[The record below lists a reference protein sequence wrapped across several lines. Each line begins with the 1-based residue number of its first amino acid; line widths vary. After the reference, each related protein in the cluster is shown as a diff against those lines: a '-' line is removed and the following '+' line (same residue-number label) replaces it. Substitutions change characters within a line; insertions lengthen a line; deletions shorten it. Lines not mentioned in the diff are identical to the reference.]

1 MASVAMLVGGAILNA
16 TTFVGGSYLARY
28 LSDDSSK
35 DILYEKERHD
45 KVLENTK
52 KIMLH
57 IKRRGKSSLT
67 GKMKIDLT
75 MLLLLVT
82 LQTVMRL

>member
-16 TTFVGGSYLARY
+16 RTFVGGSYLARY

-52 KIMLH
+52 KITLH
-57 IKRRGKSSLT
+57 IRRRGKSSLT

-82 LQTVMRL
+82 LQTQMRL